1 MEHLAFE
8 ALLIA
13 GLFQGELTPPL
24 SPVSAQ
30 VIKSDSTPPP
40 KTHRVRFKSS
50 RKKEILAKSNMMG
63 SNRTFKLKFWCRAL
77 TFILRVN
84 FLSTLNPAHTLV
96 NAVEK
101 ITEKWLQAGL
111 ITPPPSV
118 LQSAQSP
125 AGTQPREIIL
135 DLTSR
140 PSPGCTASYRM
151 CRLVS
156 AAAPGLCTGDAHP
169 SFTTPT
175 HIRIHTRVLFGR
187 VKALMRDL
195 DRLF

>member
-1 MEHLAFE
+1 MWTSWRSFQKQEVGPRVECLAFV

-24 SPVSAQ
+24 SPVSTQ
-30 VIKSDSTPPP
+30 VIKSDSTPE
-40 KTHRVRFKSS
+40 TLRVRFKSS

-63 SNRTFKLKFWCRAL
+63 SNRTLKLKFWYLAL

-96 NAVEK
+96 NTVEK

-125 AGTQPREIIL
+125 AGSRPKEILL
-135 DLTSR
+135 DL
-140 PSPGCTASYRM
+140 
-151 CRLVS
+151 
-156 AAAPGLCTGDAHP
+156 
-169 SFTTPT
+169 TTPT
-175 HIRIHTRVLFGR
+175 HIRIHTRVLF
-187 VKALMRDL
+187 VSKI
-195 DRLF
+195 